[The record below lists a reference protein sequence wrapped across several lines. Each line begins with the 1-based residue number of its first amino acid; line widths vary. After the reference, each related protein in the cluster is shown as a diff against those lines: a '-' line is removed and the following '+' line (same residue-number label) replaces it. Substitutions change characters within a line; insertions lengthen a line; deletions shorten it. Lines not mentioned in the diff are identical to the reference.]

1 MEIGTKKI
9 LSKGLG
15 EGYMG
20 KTARGQVERAG
31 FALETSNYEGSEGK
45 YHDEWAAH
53 QNGGGQ
59 ELTKDTNGEIATR
72 VYAGGTLAE
81 EKLVKFGLT
90 GKEVIGKLVFFVSEL
105 GDKTR
110 LDEDV
115 KMIDGK
121 WKYNHKVLKSVN
133 EIPVDVSEETITY
146 DDNLVFI
153 HFHINSP
160 VR

>member
-1 MEIGTKKI
+1 MEIGTKNI
-9 LSKGLG
+9 LTKGLG

-31 FALETSNYEGSEGK
+31 FTLETSDYKGSEGE

-59 ELTKDTNGEIATR
+59 ELAKDVNGEMATR
-72 VYAGGTLAE
+72 VYAGGTLEE
-81 EKLVKFGLT
+81 EKLAKLGLT
-90 GKEVIGKLVFFVSEL
+90 GKVVIGKLVFFVGEL

-110 LDEDV
+110 LDQDTE
-115 KMIDGK
+115 MTDGK
-121 WKYNHKVLKSVN
+121 WKYKHRVLKSVI

-153 HFHINSP
+153 HFHVNSP